1 VSLTGFE
8 VLPKLAANHQHT
20 TLCCFTFPCAGGAI
34 VLPVSLAGS
43 PPFTGLL
50 DLSAATS
57 ILNWEAAALLGMTCT
72 EQQQEER
79 QWQQQQQQHKDGSS
93 SGGGSKPA
101 DSGSSTSSSSGS
113 AANMYGY
120 FGNIE
125 VLPDAEL
132 LLQRPKLPGGSSS
145 SSSSG
150 LLADEH
156 HAQQQQ
162 QPGHVAG
169 HDSSS
174 GNSPG
179 SGVQSQQQHL
189 PKIPLLGTP
198 GANISSS
205 SSSSSSS
212 GGVWLNGNVQ
222 PFNIAQGAK
231 GSNISRSSSSSR
243 RSSNSSSVG
252 GVTPLRVQQ
261 HKAAAS
267 SVALVLGHAR
277 LAAAASNIGSSS
289 SSSGSLLLSP
299 PSRFGVAG
307 LRGLAQLGLSG
318 QPAMVVG
325 ADVWGRQ
332 RAVLCLKSGWLY
344 LSDRSAQVH
353 Q

>member
-1 VSLTGFE
+1 VFAVCFL
-8 VLPKLAANHQHT
+8 
-20 TLCCFTFPCAGGAI
+20 LCSGGAI

-43 PPFTGLL
+43 PPFTCLL

-79 QWQQQQQQHKDGSS
+79 QWQQQQQQLHQGSSSKADDKGSSSSRSS
-93 SGGGSKPA
+93 SGGA
-101 DSGSSTSSSSGS
+101 V
-113 AANMYGY
+113 NMYGY

-132 LLQRPKLPGGSSS
+132 LLQRPKLPRAG

-150 LLADEH
+150 LLADQH
-156 HAQQQQ
+156 HSLQQQQ
-162 QPGHVAG
+162 QQRGRPADG
-169 HDSSS
+169 HDGSSSSSHNSGVHKQQRQPPKIYLPGILDSQSSSSRGAWLNGNAQPYNIPQGLRGSSSS
-174 GNSPG
+174 GGGRN
-179 SGVQSQQQHL
+179 
-189 PKIPLLGTP
+189 
-198 GANISSS
+198 SSS
-205 SSSSSSS
+205 SSSS
-212 GGVWLNGNVQ
+212 
-222 PFNIAQGAK
+222 
-231 GSNISRSSSSSR
+231 
-243 RSSNSSSVG
+243 VG
-252 GVTPLRVQQ
+252 GFSPLRVQQ
-261 HKAAAS
+261 HQVAAS
-267 SVALVLGHAR
+267 SVKLVLGHAR
-277 LAAAASNIGSSS
+277 LAAAAATNMGSSS

-344 LSDRSAQVH
+344 LADRPPQVH

>member
-1 VSLTGFE
+1 M
-8 VLPKLAANHQHT
+8 LPL
-20 TLCCFTFPCAGGAI
+20 LLLPFAGGAI

-72 EQQQEER
+72 EQQQEQR
-79 QWQQQQQQHKDGSS
+79 QWQQQQQLQKDGSS
-93 SGGGSKPA
+93 SSSGGGGSKA
-101 DSGSSTSSSSGS
+101 SESGGSSSSSGS

-150 LLADEH
+150 LLADGH
-156 HAQQQQ
+156 HSQQQQ
-162 QPGHVAG
+162 QQRHEQGTG
-169 HDSSS
+169 HDRSSS
-174 GNSPG
+174 NSLG
-179 SGVQSQQQHL
+179 SGVQGQQQHL
-189 PKIPLLGTP
+189 PKISLP
-198 GANISSS
+198 GMPGSNPNSSS
-205 SSSSSSS
+205 SSK
-212 GGVWLNGNVQ
+212 GVWLNGNVQ
-222 PFNIAQGAK
+222 PFNIPQGAK
-231 GSNISRSSSSSR
+231 GSNSSSRSSSSS
-243 RSSNSSSVG
+243 SSSVG
-252 GVTPLRVQQ
+252 GFSPLRVQQ
-261 HKAAAS
+261 HQAAAS
-267 SVALVLGHAR
+267 SVKLVLGHAR
-277 LAAAASNIGSSS
+277 LAAAATATNIGSSS

-344 LSDRSAQVH
+344 LADRSPQVH

>member
-1 VSLTGFE
+1 M
-8 VLPKLAANHQHT
+8 LPL
-20 TLCCFTFPCAGGAI
+20 LLLPSAGGAI

-79 QWQQQQQQHKDGSS
+79 QWQQQQQLQKDGSS
-93 SGGGSKPA
+93 S
-101 DSGSSTSSSSGS
+101 SSSGAASKGIEASSSSSSSRSGS

-145 SSSSG
+145 SSSSSG

-156 HAQQQQ
+156 HSQQQQ
-162 QPGHVAG
+162 QQHGQVAG
-169 HDSSS
+169 HGDSSS
-174 GNSPG
+174 NSLD
-179 SGVQSQQQHL
+179 SSVQSQQQHL
-189 PKIPLLGTP
+189 PKISLP
-198 GANISSS
+198 GMPGSKSSS

-212 GGVWLNGNVQ
+212 GRWLNGNVQ
-222 PFNIAQGAK
+222 PFNIPPGAK
-231 GSNISRSSSSSR
+231 GSNSSSRSSSSS
-243 RSSNSSSVG
+243 SSVG
-252 GVTPLRVQQ
+252 GFSPLRVQQ
-261 HKAAAS
+261 HQAAAS
-267 SVALVLGHAR
+267 SVKLVLGHAR
-277 LAAAASNIGSSS
+277 LAAAATTNIGS

-344 LSDRSAQVH
+344 LADRSPQVH